1 MARKPKT
8 DTAGKT
14 PGGKNAELGAAAD
27 LNDNWDSDSGDSQ
40 DYDESWLALATR
52 EKERSRIQRQMQA
65 RRELERR
72 REEKRLREQVED
84 WPFDD

>member
-1 MARKPKT
+1 MARKSST
-8 DTAGKT
+8 QRAGKL
-14 PGGKNAELGAAAD
+14 PGGKNAERGRAAEP
-27 LNDNWDSDSGDSQ
+27 NDNWDSDSDDGP
-40 DYDESWLALATR
+40 DYDERWLAQASR

-84 WPFDD
+84 WPLDE